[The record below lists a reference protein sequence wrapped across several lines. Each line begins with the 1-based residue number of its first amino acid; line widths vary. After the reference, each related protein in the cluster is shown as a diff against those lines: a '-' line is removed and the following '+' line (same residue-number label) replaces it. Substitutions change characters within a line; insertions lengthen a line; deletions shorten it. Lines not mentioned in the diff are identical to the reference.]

1 MCEQGCPALI
11 QTRNITVA
19 TRPLGSR
26 RTRAQRHVSLNT
38 VALRVQ
44 RGLCAHWPVGKRA
57 GERHDSS
64 ANQSTRGGAKQHQQH
79 PGAQSLQSPPA
90 MYCSVLYCTG
100 GKAGTAD
107 CQIAPVISFIGR
119 LEAEGD
125 ILTCMLL
132 VNRLCR

>member
-1 MCEQGCPALI
+1 MRIGQWGRE
-11 QTRNITVA
+11 
-19 TRPLGSR
+19 LG
-26 RTRAQRHVSLNT
+26 Q
-38 VALRVQ
+38 
-44 RGLCAHWPVGKRA
+44 
-57 GERHDSS
+57 RHDSS

-79 PGAQSLQSPPA
+79 PGAQSLQSPPPA